1 MMGQNYDPNSS
12 ELQAAFA
19 GMQAR
24 GPMAQEDLPAWAR
37 GPEFKQKMEQAVMSQ
52 TGRSLGS
59 FKSQAQIDED
69 AKNQASQQSQGY
81 DPLET
86 SYHSQIRQAALAD
99 DQSYQMAG
107 LFTPPPGQ
115 GTPQP
120 GGTAPGSSRF
130 QENPLMPNLD
140 ARYRPRQDRG
150 APRRTEGAS
159 TR

>member
-1 MMGQNYDPNSS
+1 M
-12 ELQAAFA
+12 
-19 GMQAR
+19 
-24 GPMAQEDLPAWAR
+24 
-37 GPEFKQKMEQAVMSQ
+37 
-52 TGRSLGS
+52 
-59 FKSQAQIDED
+59 I
-69 AKNQASQQSQGY
+69 NQQLQGY

-107 LFTPPPGQ
+107 FFTPAPGR
-115 GTPQP
+115 GAPQP
-120 GGTAPGSSRF
+120 GGTAPSGSRY
-130 QENPLMPNLD
+130 QENPLMPALD